1 MSRLLFLTATL
12 LFAGSNA
19 MAAATAPGAD
29 VNALPSGPKTPAA
42 RGSQED
48 AETAYEQARAECR
61 RVARDLRRE
70 CVERAQLDYDKRLRT
85 LKPPPRPPWRDA
97 R

>member
-1 MSRLLFLTATL
+1 MTRLLFFTATL
-12 LFAGSNA
+12 LLAGSNA
-19 MAAATAPGAD
+19 MAAATTPGAD
-29 VNALPSGPKTPAA
+29 VNALPSGPKAPAA

-70 CVERAQLDYDKRLRT
+70 CVKGVQLDYEKTLRSP
-85 LKPPPRPPWRDA
+85 KPPRPPRRDA